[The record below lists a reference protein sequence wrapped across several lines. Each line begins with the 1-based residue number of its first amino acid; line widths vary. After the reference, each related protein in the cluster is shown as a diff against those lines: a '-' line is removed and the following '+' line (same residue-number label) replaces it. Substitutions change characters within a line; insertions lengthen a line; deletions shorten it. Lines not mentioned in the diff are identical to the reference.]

1 MVLIAP
7 TFSGVIRRTAA
18 ERNLPAGARGRNR
31 KLHSRVFLKRVH
43 WPRPGCAPQPHKK
56 NRRRRQGAAAE
67 AGRGGRRR
75 ARRQRQGAPGRQG
88 ATAEAGRGGK
98 GRARRRRQDAGAGR
112 GGKDRARRR
121 AQGAA
126 AEAGRAARRRAR
138 RRDKGRQSVRKTT
151 KKAGRNGLPCDFSLN
166 SAHQSMRTGLK
177 STTSA
182 ETSRYATPS
191 LSPWNAR
198 PRPPE

>member
-1 MVLIAP
+1 MKQRLLVAAIGVPLLLVVLLVLPPIA
-7 TFSGVIRRTAA
+7 TTILAA
-18 ERNLPAGARGRNR
+18 AIAGA
-31 KLHSRVFLKRVH
+31 
-43 WPRPGCAPQPHKK
+43 A
-56 NRRRRQGAAAE
+56 
-67 AGRGGRRR
+67 
-75 ARRQRQGAPGRQG
+75 
-88 ATAEAGRGGK
+88 
-98 GRARRRRQDAGAGR
+98 AGAGR
-112 GGKDRARRR
+112 GG
-121 AQGAA
+121 G
-126 AEAGRAARRRAR
+126 RRAR
-138 RRDKGRQSVRKTT
+138 RREKGRQSVRKTT